1 MSRALTLKQNTEFH
15 RAYGKG
21 KVKASPRLVTYAVR
35 GRGPGCRIGI
45 TAAKKLGS
53 AVERNR
59 CRRIIRAAFS
69 SVYPF
74 CSGNWDIVFV
84 ARWFLYFST
93 FLQAKGFSVHTS
105 GLYCMKLSPNP
116 IQYRCFRDHA
126 SKTGGIPLHAL

>member
-21 KVKASPRLVTYAVR
+21 KVKASPRLVTYVVR

-84 ARWFLYFST
+84 ARF
-93 FLQAKGFSVHTS
+93 
-105 GLYCMKLSPNP
+105 
-116 IQYRCFRDHA
+116 
-126 SKTGGIPLHAL
+126 KTKQLKSCDLVPVMQKHLTELGVIRGNAGADLK